1 MRSYQSIRSNPLK
14 EVIVF
19 FAITIGLSYFIFWGP
34 IALFQIPTINFVEK
48 TMGPVWAIVLFML
61 GGFVPSLTAIALTG
75 IREGKPGLNQLWRRL
90 IQFRIGWRWYL
101 AVIFIVLLGSTCQI
115 LLNNLLGGSFDF
127 SLFLQQL
134 PSFLPLIII
143 GPLSEELGW
152 RGYAQ
157 TRLQTRWN
165 PMVAGFVVG
174 MVWALWHLPLF
185 LMVGTSQHELNM
197 PFMGF
202 CFGLLAHS
210 VIYAW
215 LQNHTDNSIWTAVF
229 FHWIFTYAMQVVAT
243 GVTRSPLYN
252 WLEYTPYMVIAVV
265 IAWIWDRE
273 MKTRVVSPRPLESQT

>member
-1 MRSYQSIRSNPLK
+1 MNKISHPLK
-14 EVIVF
+14 EAVIF
-19 FAITIGLSYFIFWGP
+19 LAITLGLSYFVFWGP
-34 IALFQIPTINFVEK
+34 LALFQIPTISFVDK
-48 TMGPVWAIVLFML
+48 TMGPIWAIILFML

-75 IREGKPGLNQLWRRL
+75 INEGKPGLKQLWMRL

-101 AVIFIVLLGSTCQI
+101 AILFIVVFGSACQI
-115 LLNNLLGGSFDF
+115 LINNLLGGSFDF

-165 PMVAGFVVG
+165 PAIAGLVVG

-185 LMVGTSQHELNM
+185 MMVGTSQHELNM

-202 CFGLLAHS
+202 FFSLTAHS

-215 LQNHTDNSIWTAVF
+215 LQTHTDNSIWTAIF
-229 FHWIFTYAMQVVAT
+229 FHWIFTCAMQVVTT

-252 WLEYTPYMVIAVV
+252 WLEYTPYITFAIV
-265 IAWIWDRE
+265 IAWIWGRE
-273 MKTRVVSPRPLESQT
+273 MKTRALSPHPLESRI

>member
-1 MRSYQSIRSNPLK
+1 MKNDQSMKSNPLK
-14 EVIVF
+14 DVAIF
-19 FAITIGLSYFIFWGP
+19 FALTIGLSYLVFWGP
-34 IALFQIPTINFVEK
+34 LALFQIPTISFVDK

-61 GGFVPSLTAIALTG
+61 GGFIPSLTAIVLTG
-75 IREGKPGLNQLWRRL
+75 FKEGKAGLKQLWRRV

-101 AVIFIVLLGSTCQI
+101 AMVFIVLFGSACQI

-127 SLFLQQL
+127 TLFLTQL

-165 PMVAGFVVG
+165 PMISGMVVG

-197 PFMGF
+197 PFLGF
-202 CFGLLAHS
+202 FFGLVAHS

-215 LQNHTDNSIWTAVF
+215 LQNHTHNSLWTAIF
-229 FHWIFTYAMQVVAT
+229 FHWIFTYAMQVIAT

-252 WLEYTPYMVIAVV
+252 WLEYTPYILVATIIALV
-265 IAWIWDRE
+265 WNRE
-273 MKTRVVSPRPLESQT
+273 MQANEKQSAVLESQI